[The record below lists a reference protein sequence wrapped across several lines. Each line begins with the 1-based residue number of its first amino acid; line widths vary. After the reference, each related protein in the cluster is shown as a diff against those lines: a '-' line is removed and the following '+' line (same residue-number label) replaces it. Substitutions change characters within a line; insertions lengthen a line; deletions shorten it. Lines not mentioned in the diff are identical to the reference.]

1 MDKSIV
7 SPFFDSVY
15 ICFRSVIWIRLD
27 LGRHLV
33 IIVDRVGLGHRVDG
47 LDWIGFRKLD
57 ARPTLR
63 PLLLTLFGQVCM
75 GLGCYS
81 IAYTYSR
88 LSFVLLAAN

>member
-7 SPFFDSVY
+7 SPFLTHGV
-15 ICFRSVIWIRLD
+15 CLRSVIWIRLD

-75 GLGCYS
+75 GLMLLNS
-81 IAYTYSR
+81 
-88 LSFVLLAAN
+88 LHVL